1 MTYAAHR
8 KDFAP
13 YLGHDTR
20 TKSPVASAKGGSLRR
35 FFAAVFTA
43 ISESRRRQVEQELA
57 RFVVRRG
64 GRITDDLERQM
75 MQFLMTSEWRN
86 RE

>member
-8 KDFAP
+8 KDFVP
-13 YLGHDTR
+13 YLGHQAR
-20 TKSPVASAKGGSLRR
+20 TKPPVAPAKGGLLRR
-35 FFAAVFTA
+35 IFAAIAET
-43 ISESRRRQVEQELA
+43 RRRQVERELA
-57 RFVVRRG
+57 QFVVRRG